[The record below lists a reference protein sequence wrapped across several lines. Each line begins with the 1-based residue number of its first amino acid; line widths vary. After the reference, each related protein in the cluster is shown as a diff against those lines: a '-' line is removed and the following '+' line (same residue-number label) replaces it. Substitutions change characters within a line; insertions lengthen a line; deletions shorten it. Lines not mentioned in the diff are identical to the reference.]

1 MDFVSR
7 FALTILISMLVI
19 ISISSTMTFIDVDP
33 VFYNPFIYF
42 IIMLLI
48 FHLILS
54 PSPSFSFL
62 FSTTPT

>member
-19 ISISSTMTFIDVDP
+19 IFISSTMTFMDVDP

-54 PSPSFSFL
+54 PSPPFSFL
-62 FSTTPT
+62 APATTT

>member
-7 FALTILISMLVI
+7 FALTVLLSMLVI
-19 ISISSTMTFIDVDP
+19 IVVSSTMTFIDIDP

-42 IIMLLI
+42 IIMLLL

-54 PSPSFSFL
+54 PSPTFSFA
-62 FSTTPT
+62 STT